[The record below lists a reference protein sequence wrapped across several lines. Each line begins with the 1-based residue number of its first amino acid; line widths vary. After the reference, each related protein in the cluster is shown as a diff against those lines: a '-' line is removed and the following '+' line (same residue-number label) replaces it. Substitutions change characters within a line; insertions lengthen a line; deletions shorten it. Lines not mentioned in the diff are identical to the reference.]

1 MQEDEEQRK
10 IRASNR
16 RILVVIG
23 LIVVLFAGPAVYELG
38 RYLIESL

>member
-1 MQEDEEQRK
+1 MPDDEDQRK
-10 IRASNR
+10 IQASNR
-16 RILVVIG
+16 LTLVVIG